1 MSRLI
6 TALIRHADYQQ
17 LPDTPSAHQPF
28 PLTGKGREQAR
39 KAAMSLNQAAADHGW
54 HIASELHSSRLL
66 RSWETASIIAEHL
79 EGEHRVTTFSELAE
93 RSVGSVA
100 NLTIQQIEDIVDMD
114 PRHNGLPV
122 DWKSDSRFC
131 LPFQGA
137 ESLVQAGERVAGH
150 LKETMRR
157 LVERVTKDTVQVFV
171 GHGAAIRHA
180 AYALGV
186 LRFEEIAELSMF
198 HAEPVYIEYTETG
211 WEHVAGD
218 WKVRDQAA
226 GPD

>member
-1 MSRLI
+1 
-6 TALIRHADYQQ
+6 
-17 LPDTPSAHQPF
+17 
-28 PLTGKGREQAR
+28 
-39 KAAMSLNQAAADHGW
+39 MSLNQAAGDHGW
-54 HIASELHSSRLL
+54 HMARELHSSRLL

-79 EGEHRVTTFSELAE
+79 EGEHQVTTFSELAE

-100 NLTIQQIEDIVDMD
+100 NLTIQQIEDIFNVD
-114 PRHNGLPV
+114 PRYNALPA

-150 LKETMRR
+150 LKETMQR
-157 LVERVTKDTVQVFV
+157 LGERVTKDTVQVFV

-186 LRFEEIAELSMF
+186 LRFEEIAKLSMF
-198 HAEPVYIEYTETG
+198 HAVPVYVEYRETG
-211 WEHVAGD
+211 WQHVAGD

-226 GPD
+226 ELD